1 MPLFTFVRH
10 GESEC
15 NQRVKNPSAV
25 LTRGE
30 AHAAYLDAECS
41 QRHGGNPSLTP
52 QGRKDAKKVGTQLVD
67 HLTDNLGWDFSDPPL
82 GSEDVGRDWK
92 KDPPRCLFFCSD
104 LTRCVETAELA
115 LEQASKRVRWLS
127 AAPTLQFRPDL
138 REHVDRAEDVDGS
151 WGREYEANIDAFV
164 DEMYYDRGAA
174 GSNLDHVFVF
184 CHSHVIKSMVKRLD
198 KNRNQGK
205 QRIRL
210 SVYNGGFVT
219 LHASR
224 NENLRLI
231 RLFQIDVNIL
241 KQNGGFKWPWQ

>member
-15 NQRVKNPSAV
+15 NQRVQNPSV
-25 LTRGE
+25 VFMRGE

-67 HLTDNLGWDFSDPPL
+67 HLTDNLGLDFSDPPR

-92 KDPPRCLFFCSD
+92 KDPPRCLFLCSD

-115 LEQASKRVRWLS
+115 LQQASKRVRWLS
-127 AAPTLQFRPDL
+127 AAAPTLQFRPDL

-151 WGREYEANIDAFV
+151 WGREYEANIGAFV
-164 DEMYYDRGAA
+164 NEMYDMGAL
-174 GSNLDHVFVF
+174 GSNIDHVFVF
-184 CHSHVIKSMVKRLD
+184 CHSHVIKSIVKRLD
-198 KNRNQGK
+198 KNHHQGK

-224 NENLRLI
+224 YNFSLV
-231 RLFQIDVNIL
+231 RLFDITVKFIR
-241 KQNGGFKWPWQ
+241 GGFKWPWQ

>member
-15 NQRVKNPSAV
+15 NQRVQNPSV
-25 LTRGE
+25 VFTQDE

-67 HLTDNLGWDFSDPPL
+67 HLTDNLGWDFSDPPR
-82 GSEDVGRDWK
+82 GSEDVGREWK
-92 KDPPRCLFFCSD
+92 KDPPRCLFLCSD

-115 LEQASKRVRWLS
+115 LEEASKRVRWLS

-151 WGREYEANIDAFV
+151 WKQEYEENLNAFV
-164 DEMYYDRGAA
+164 DEMYDMGAA

-184 CHSHVIKSMVKRLD
+184 CHSQVIKDMVIRLD
-198 KNRNQGK
+198 KNQGK

-224 NENLRLI
+224 HENFNLV
-231 RLFQIDVNIL
+231 RLFDITVKFIWYR
-241 KQNGGFKWPWQ
+241 GGFKWPWQ